1 MKMGS
6 VSEFLSKLYT
16 IAICLFS
23 IFVIEIVILIR
34 TFSRYPWRV
43 YKSASG
49 ITASTTLLTLID
61 AQHPAIRYTTAAAPG
76 GESKECS
83 VCLTRLE
90 DGDEIRELQCKHDF
104 HKDCLDQ
111 WLKREQVTCPL
122 CRRYVLPEEVVSE
135 HKRLRSDDELFRE
148 EAQFAFMIYTMYGGG
163 LHITPS
169 G

>member
-1 MKMGS
+1 MGS
-6 VSEFLSKLYT
+6 VSDFLSKLYT

-23 IFVIEIVILIR
+23 IFVIEVTILIH
-34 TFSRYPWRV
+34 SLARYPWRRV
-43 YKSASG
+43 QRLASG
-49 ITASTTLLTLID
+49 ITASTTLLALID
-61 AQHPAIRYTTAAAPG
+61 AQHPAIRYSGG
-76 GESKECS
+76 GESKECA

-90 DGDEIRELQCKHDF
+90 DGDQVRELQCKHEF

-122 CRRYVLPEEVVSE
+122 CRRYVLPEEVVFE
-135 HKRLRSDDELFRE
+135 HKQLRSEEELYRE
-148 EAQFAFMIYTMYGGG
+148 EAQLAFMIYSMYGGG